1 MKKIVSFLILLTLL
15 MGSSHGTSHSG
26 SGSGAEDVAVSAA
39 RAWLSLIDDG
49 HYSRSW
55 EEASPLFQGA
65 VSEGNWK
72 ASLDGIRKP
81 LGKLVF
87 RKIKA
92 VKHFTEL
99 PGAPDG
105 QYVVMEFRASF
116 VKKKSAIETVTFA
129 LEKDGLWKAAGY
141 FIK

>member
-15 MGSSHGTSHSG
+15 MGSSPGTSHAAS
-26 SGSGAEDVAVSAA
+26 SAEHVAVSAA
-39 RAWLSLIDDG
+39 QAWLSLIDDG

-55 EEASPLFQGA
+55 KEASPFFQGA
-65 VSEGNWK
+65 VSERNWK

-87 RKIKA
+87 RKIKT

>member
-1 MKKIVSFLILLTLL
+1 MKKIIAILILLLL
-15 MGSSHGTSHSG
+15 LPGISPRASHAGPE
-26 SGSGAEDVAVSAA
+26 AEHVAVSAA

-55 EEASPLFQGA
+55 KEGSPFFKGA
-65 VSEGNWK
+65 VREGNWT

-81 LGKLVF
+81 LGKLVL
-87 RKIKA
+87 RKIKT
-92 VKHFTEL
+92 VKHYTEL

-105 QYVVMEFRASF
+105 QYMVMEFQASF
-116 VKKKSAIETVTFA
+116 VKKKSALETVTFMQ
-129 LEKDGLWKAAGY
+129 EKDRLWKAAGY

>member
-1 MKKIVSFLILLTLL
+1 MKKIVSLLILLTLL
-15 MGSSHGTSHSG
+15 MGSSPSS
-26 SGSGAEDVAVSAA
+26 SYAGSGAEDIAVSSA
-39 RAWLSLIDDG
+39 RTWLSLIDDG
-49 HYSRSW
+49 NYSRSW
-55 EEASPLFQGA
+55 KEASTFFKGA

-81 LGKLVF
+81 LGKLVL

-116 VKKKSAIETVTFA
+116 VKKKSAIETVTFV